1 MNLYN
6 ASHVVFIKSFTDLIS
21 KNDVV
26 LFTLMLPLLQSGLVL
41 S

>member
-21 KNDVV
+21 KNDV
-26 LFTLMLPLLQSGLVL
+26 TLMLPLLQSGLVL